1 MGYRGLHGS
10 ADVGFTVR
18 DLVFH
23 GVDAAPWCESGGQ
36 DSLFVI
42 FCVFPVGA
50 LICDLSLER
59 YAVLYSGTILDDVRG

>member
-1 MGYRGLHGS
+1 MGYRVLHGS

-23 GVDAAPWCESGGQ
+23 GVDDASWSESGGQ
-36 DSLFVI
+36 DSQFVI
-42 FCVFPVGA
+42 FCVFPVGS